1 MSSRKLTVKTEN
13 WSEEP
18 FAISRG
24 SDNNFDVVVVELE
37 QNGCRGC
44 GEATPTEHNQE
55 SVSQSEMLIE
65 NIRSQLEEGLS
76 RTELQQMDECMH
88 VFRVVL
94 PKELAQLQKEQK
106 EMSRKMP
113 RGTATLKLQTCAERQ
128 QQERQILESIVAATS
143 DAFYQV
149 NVRTLWPASFS
160 KIVFDRPTQA
170 KRLYAC

>member
-65 NIRSQLEEGLS
+65 NIGRQINLY
-76 RTELQQMDECMH
+76 
-88 VFRVVL
+88 F
-94 PKELAQLQKEQK
+94 
-106 EMSRKMP
+106 KMWNCFFDYTP
-113 RGTATLKLQTCAERQ
+113 HSIWGKKLTCAG
-128 QQERQILESIVAATS
+128 
-143 DAFYQV
+143 
-149 NVRTLWPASFS
+149 
-160 KIVFDRPTQA
+160 A
-170 KRLYAC
+170 KSEHLPNSHKKYFHIKK